1 MLNTLTLSAYYETA
15 HGQSTE
21 PDEVAV
27 QLINEKNEDSSKGTE
42 QLLEKFPKLFPS
54 TLTY

>member
-1 MLNTLTLSAYYETA
+1 MLSTLTLSDYYETA

-27 QLINEKNEDSSKGTE
+27 QLINGKKLRLFKGN
-42 QLLEKFPKLFPS
+42 
-54 TLTY
+54 